1 VKHSTNM
8 KNVSLLL
15 MHIEKTPSLISGCD

>member
-1 VKHSTNM
+1 VKHSTNT

-15 MHIEKTPSLISGCD
+15 LYIEKTPSLISGCD